1 MAKFIEVQ
9 LPSGVFSESTTPE
22 SIFYVN
28 VETVKYVAQNPQNPD
43 RSSIRFI
50 GDEHALQ
57 IGESAASF
65 ISRVHDAA
73 A

>member
-28 VETVKYVAQNPQNPD
+28 VETVKYVAQNPD

-50 GDEHALQ
+50 GDERALQ